1 LYHPEGVYPA
11 MPTPFKRNGDLD
23 TVRLRDLITYF
34 ESTGVNGLLIMG
46 TAGEFAMMN
55 AAERRLVVDVAMGTV
70 KKLETIINAGWAS
83 TRETVELAK
92 YVKDAGADAVIAVE
106 PYFFHPTQEGIAR
119 HYRAIASATDLP
131 VIAYNIPSFAGN
143 RIMPEILDELG
154 EDDRIVGIKDS
165 GGDAAALADFIS
177 RAHRGFSV
185 LVGTDSLACAG
196 LAIGAAGLTIGSASI
211 APELCAEMY
220 RSMKSGDH
228 CRAFGLQKQLDHTI
242 RAMQQGT
249 FPASIK
255 YAMGLRGHP
264 AGHVRAPLQ
273 ELTDAERRAVEI
285 HLRNAG
291 ISKELYT

>member
-1 LYHPEGVYPA
+1 

-23 TVRLRDLITYF
+23 TVRLRELITYF
-34 ESTGVNGLLIMG
+34 EGTGVNGLLIMG